1 MPALGIGGID
11 MHRRIELL
19 DKYDDITVYG
29 RSSKHL
35 VQIGDAEPQPAVLV
49 VTDSGEQII
58 QLGELHTTVNIKV
71 KGEMAYIRA
80 FGQTFNLRIVNPV
93 EQAGLSVKG
102 GSNKAIAPMPGVVV
116 DIHVAEGEHIL
127 KGQSM
132 MTIESMKILTSI
144 RAPRNGKVG
153 KIHFGL
159 DQSFERGAI
168 LVTLS
173 PEEE

>member
-1 MPALGIGGID
+1 

-19 DKYDDITVYG
+19 DKYYDITVYG

-35 VQIGDAEPQPAVLV
+35 VQIGDAEPQPAVLS
-49 VTDSGEQII
+49 VTNSGDHII
-58 QLGELHTTVNIKV
+58 QLGDQHTRVSVKV

-80 FGQTFNLRIVNPV
+80 FGQTFDLRIVNPV
-93 EQAGLSVKG
+93 EQAGQSVKG
-102 GSNKAIAPMPGVVV
+102 GSNKARAPMPGVVV
-116 DIHVAEGEHIL
+116 DIHVTEGEHIV

-132 MTIESMKILTSI
+132 MTIESMKILTAI
-144 RAPRNGKVG
+144 QAPRHGKVG
-153 KIHFGL
+153 KILFAPG
-159 DQSFERGAI
+159 QPFEKGAI

>member
-1 MPALGIGGID
+1 

-35 VQIGDAEPQPAVLV
+35 VQIGDAEPQPAVLD
-49 VTDSGEQII
+49 VTDSGNQII
-58 QLGELHTTVNIKV
+58 KLGERRTRVNIKV
-71 KGEMAYIRA
+71 KGEMTYIRA
-80 FGQTFNLRIVNPV
+80 FGQTFELRIVNPV

-102 GSNKAIAPMPGVVV
+102 GSNKARAPMPGVVV

-132 MTIESMKILTSI
+132 MTIESMKILTAI
-144 RAPRNGKVG
+144 QAPMNGKVG
-153 KIHFGL
+153 KIYFTPG
-159 DQSFERGAI
+159 QPFEKGAI

-173 PEEE
+173 PQEE

>member
-1 MPALGIGGID
+1 

-19 DKYDDITVYG
+19 NKCYDITVYR
-29 RSSKHL
+29 RSSKHF
-35 VQIGDAEPQPAVLV
+35 VQIGDAEPQPAVLA
-49 VTDSGEQII
+49 VTDSGDHII
-58 QLGELHTTVNIKV
+58 QLGEQSARVSVKV

-80 FGQTFNLRIVNPV
+80 FGQTFDFRILNPV

-102 GSNKAIAPMPGVVV
+102 GSNKARAPMPGVVV
-116 DIHVAEGEHIL
+116 DIHVAEGEHIV

-132 MTIESMKILTSI
+132 MTIESMKILTVI
-144 RAPRNGKVG
+144 PAPLDGKVG
-153 KIHFGL
+153 KVHFAPG
-159 DQSFERGAI
+159 QPFEKGAI

>member
-1 MPALGIGGID
+1 

-29 RSSKHL
+29 RSSGHL
-35 VQIGDAEPQPAVLV
+35 VQIGDADPQPAVLTT
-49 VTDSGEQII
+49 TDSGDHII
-58 QLGELHTTVNIKV
+58 KLGDLSTRVNIKV

-80 FGQTFNLRIVNPV
+80 FGQTFELRIVNPV

-102 GSNKAIAPMPGVVV
+102 GSNKARAPMPGVVV
-116 DIHVAEGEHIL
+116 DIHVADGEPIL

-132 MTIESMKILTSI
+132 MTIESMKILTVI
-144 RAPRNGKVG
+144 QAPINGKVG
-153 KIHFGL
+153 KIHFAPGEP
-159 DQSFERGAI
+159 FEKGAI

-173 PEEE
+173 PQEE